1 MRASSAVVGSA
12 AVAASIIIET
22 NSQNERDNTDP
33 GRSGQPETTTV
44 QNETENW
51 RPIGGR
57 PLADER
63 YVQDLKPR
71 EISIVSTGA
80 LGQLITQVIEE
91 ESSSDVE
98 GERIL

>member
-12 AVAASIIIET
+12 AMAASIIIET
-22 NSQNERDNTDP
+22 NSENQRGNSLE
-33 GRSGQPETTTV
+33 RSGQTEITEAQT
-44 QNETENW
+44 ETEDWKPN
-51 RPIGGR
+51 GGR

-63 YVQDLKPR
+63 YVRDLKPR